1 MQINYSDSELLIS
14 AGDIRQF
21 PSILL
26 PQAVFSGRSN
36 VGKSSLIN
44 TILGRKSLARVS
56 SSPGKTVTVNFYRVD
71 GKFVLVDLP
80 GYGYAKRP
88 AADKARW
95 SALTDG
101 FFTKNKNSDLIKTV
115 FQLVDLEVGPTEDD
129 IMMLDFLN
137 RSGLNFA
144 VLATKA
150 DTPSK
155 TSRCEA
161 LLRLGSCGAIPEG
174 VPVIP
179 CSAKTG
185 EGKEEIRRLLLQS
198 LGSR

>member
-129 IMMLDFLN
+129 LMMLDFLN
-137 RSGLNFA
+137 RSGLSFA

-150 DTPSK
+150 DKPNK

-161 LLRLGSCGAIPEG
+161 LQRLGSCGAIPEG